1 MILGLAVKY
10 ERPVSV
16 GNKVFLGVTATKD
29 TSIGAILG
37 AIDVKPFM
45 RQIEHVMY
53 ISTVTNFRPFNL
65 VIQTDDDPRKFDIVM
80 DNIKVSWNGLLQ
92 SGEKIVN
99 IEGSGSNG
107 TSDTDFGLLS
117 NGDEIGKFLI
127 IGSK

>member
-16 GNKVFLGVTATKD
+16 GNKVFLGATATKD
-29 TSIGAILG
+29 TSTVISV
-37 AIDVKPFM
+37 IDVKPFM

-65 VIQTDDDPRKFDIVM
+65 RIETDDDARKFDIVM
-80 DNIKVSWNGLLQ
+80 DNIQASWNNLLQ
-92 SGEKIVN
+92 SGAKIVN
-99 IEGSGSNG
+99 IQGSSNKG
-107 TSDTDFGLLS
+107 DKDLDFGLLS

>member
-1 MILGLAVKY
+1 MGLAVKY

-29 TSIGAILG
+29 TSTFLSLIN
-37 AIDVKPFM
+37 VTPFM
-45 RQIEHVMY
+45 KQIEHVMY

-65 VIQTDDDPRKFDIVM
+65 MISTDDPNRFRKFDIVM
-80 DNIKVSWNGLLQ
+80 DNIQVEWNGSFQ
-92 SGEKIVN
+92 TGAKFVSVQGATN
-99 IEGSGSNG
+99 QG
-107 TSDTDFGLLS
+107 TADTDFGLLS

>member
-1 MILGLAVKY
+1 LGLAVKY

-29 TSIGAILG
+29 TSTVFSHIN
-37 AIDVKPFM
+37 VKPFM

-65 VIQTDDDPRKFDIVM
+65 MISTDDDFRKFDIVM
-80 DNIKVSWNGLLQ
+80 DNIQVSWNNSFQTGAKFVSVQ
-92 SGEKIVN
+92 
-99 IEGSGSNG
+99 GSASNG
-107 TSDTDFGLLS
+107 TKDLDFELLS

>member
-29 TSIGAILG
+29 TSTVFSVIN
-37 AIDVKPFM
+37 VTPFM

-65 VIQTDDDPRKFDIVM
+65 YVQTDDDFSKFDIVM
-80 DNIKVSWNGLLQ
+80 DNIQASWNGLLQ
-92 SGEKIVN
+92 SGAKIVSVQGATN
-99 IEGSGSNG
+99 QG
-107 TSDTDFGLLS
+107 TADTDFGLLS

-127 IGSK
+127 IGSR

>member
-1 MILGLAVKY
+1 MGLAVKY

-16 GNKVFLGVTATKD
+16 GNKVFLGATATKD
-29 TSIGAILG
+29 TSTVISV
-37 AIDVKPFM
+37 IDVKPFM

-65 VIQTDDDPRKFDIVM
+65 RIETDDDARKFDIVM
-80 DNIKVSWNGLLQ
+80 DNIQASWNNLLQ
-92 SGEKIVN
+92 SGAKIVN
-99 IEGSGSNG
+99 IQGSSNKG
-107 TSDTDFGLLS
+107 DKDLDFGLLS

>member
-1 MILGLAVKY
+1 MGLAVKY

-16 GNKVFLGVTATKD
+16 GNKVFLGVTATRD
-29 TSIGAILG
+29 TSTPLSLIN
-37 AIDVKPFM
+37 VKPFM

-65 VIQTDDDPRKFDIVM
+65 TISTDDDFRKFDIVM
-80 DNIKVSWNGLLQ
+80 DNIQVSWNNLVQTGAKFV
-92 SGEKIVN
+92 GVN
-99 IEGSGSNG
+99 GSSNQG

>member
-16 GNKVFLGVTATKD
+16 GNKVVLGVTATKD
-29 TSIGAILG
+29 TSIVLSV
-37 AIDVKPFM
+37 IDVKPFM

-65 VIQTDDDPRKFDIVM
+65 TITTDDDFRKFDIVM
-80 DNIKVSWNGLLQ
+80 DNIQVEWNNLLQ

-99 IEGSGSNG
+99 IQGASNQGSA
-107 TSDTDFGLLS
+107 DTAFGLLS